1 MKQLSLLFPNFAEK
15 LENRTMKYYAPKQ
28 AVNCLTITTAP
39 GKLEAGDI
47 LDSIVR
53 MILMDSGLEAEEAMM
68 QAKSIRP
75 LSHLDG
81 QSLLLYNSD
90 MFWQYM
96 KSIGILTYHE
106 QRLEEISE
114 EEAMTVMRQYDLR
127 TFKAKEL
134 SKVNSET

>member
-1 MKQLSLLFPNFAEK
+1 
-15 LENRTMKYYAPKQ
+15 MKYYAPKQ

-96 KSIGILTYHE
+96 KSIGILPYHE

-134 SKVNSET
+134 SKVNSEA